1 MIDQLVALS
10 SMAVVNIR
18 DSVTEASLSIA
29 KSLLQSCIY
38 RKNELVTVNRQILA
52 EEGGVQGRS
61 KSTAVQN
68 PKYQACLKQR
78 DTVHKVGFNDYIV
91 LYTHTVY
98 STIIFVYYIQ
108 YIFYILLLSVYIF
121 CGCCIIISYFTN

>member
-1 MIDQLVALS
+1 
-10 SMAVVNIR
+10 MAVVNIR

-78 DTVHKVGFNDYIV
+78 DTVHKVGFTTYI
-91 LYTHTVY
+91 L
-98 STIIFVYYIQ
+98 YYIL
-108 YIFYILLLSVYIF
+108 ILL
-121 CGCCIIISYFTN
+121 

>member
-78 DTVHKVGFNDYIV
+78 DTVHKVGFNYYIV

-98 STIIFVYYIQ
+98 ITVIVV
-108 YIFYILLLSVYIF
+108 YILWFNILL
-121 CGCCIIISYFTN
+121 ISFFLFFIYNYFNRN